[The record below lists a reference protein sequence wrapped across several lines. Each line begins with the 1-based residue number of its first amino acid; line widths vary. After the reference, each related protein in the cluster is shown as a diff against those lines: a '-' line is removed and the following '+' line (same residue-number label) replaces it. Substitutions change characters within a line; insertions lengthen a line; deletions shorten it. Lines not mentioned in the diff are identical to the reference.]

1 VAFMNLAGYLTSGFA
16 PLVTGIWKQSI
27 GIHRMMSYTS
37 LLLVAVALVLFA
49 AIRFLVPEDYQR
61 VH

>member
-16 PLVTGIWKQSI
+16 PLVTGVWKQTL
-27 GIHRMMSYTS
+27 GIHRMMSYAS
-37 LLLVAVALVLFA
+37 LLLVAAALALFA
-49 AIRFLVPEDYQR
+49 AVKYLVPSDYKR

>member
-16 PLVTGIWKQSI
+16 PLVTGVWKQTI
-27 GIHRMMSYTS
+27 GIGRMMSYTS
-37 LLLVAVALVLFA
+37 LLLVAAGLVLFA
-49 AIRFLVPEDYQR
+49 AIRFLVPSDFKR